1 MKDVKLDDLMSIEQI
16 KEQLTTLGSHLLQN
30 AINNTDGTVGEIRK
44 YIFSV
49 MDTVYEKG
57 SSLDT
62 SETLIA
68 LSEEVLDTLDNSVE
82 ELKPFN

>member
-1 MKDVKLDDLMSIEQI
+1 MKEIKLDDLMSVEQI
-16 KEQLTTLGSHLLQN
+16 KEQLTTLGSYLLQN

-44 YIFSV
+44 YLFSV

>member
-1 MKDVKLDDLMSIEQI
+1 
-16 KEQLTTLGSHLLQN
+16 
-30 AINNTDGTVGEIRK
+30 
-44 YIFSV
+44 